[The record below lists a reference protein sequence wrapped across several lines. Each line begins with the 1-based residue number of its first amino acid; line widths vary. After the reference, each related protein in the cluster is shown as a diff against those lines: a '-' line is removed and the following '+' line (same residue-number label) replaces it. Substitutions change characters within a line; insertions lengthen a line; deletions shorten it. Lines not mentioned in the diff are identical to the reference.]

1 MKRRKMTKAARGLG
15 LGAAALLGGCLVS
28 AQASAQSQ
36 AQGTRHT
43 NQSARANLKRELDS
57 TQIETVVVTAEKRAE
72 KLQNVPIAIA
82 AFKGHTLRNAGITA
96 VHDLDLLSPSLQYGT
111 RSGNIFIAIR
121 GIGQEGQDIG
131 SQPGVVVSLDGVP
144 LLNNFMMDPTF
155 LDVQRVEVLRGP
167 QGTFEGMNALGGA
180 INIYSNVP
188 TNKYEGGLSA
198 TMGNYS
204 RFGLK
209 GYVNIPIISNRLLAR
224 VAFETDRASG
234 WLKNAYLGT
243 RNNNTDLTEVRGSL
257 LAKISTHFTVR
268 AIIEHT
274 RDRSNPSFSILIGRA
289 RPDVP
294 TLAQAL
300 GLPQNNLQDL
310 TVYFNTR
317 NLRDVSDFRST
328 VIANWQ
334 ATPNLDIVSTT
345 GYIQDNIRMRD
356 LDVDLTTL
364 NLYSFPFI
372 GIYSREITQ
381 EFTANANF
389 GRRAQLTAGAFYM
402 HGNSSEP
409 LYLATATDNNAFV
422 YHPNESLNSYAV
434 YAQFRYS
441 LTRKLR
447 ATLGGRY
454 TIVDKSFY
462 MGADIL
468 GTPFI
473 NHAKDSWSS
482 FTPRFVLDY
491 KPRKNVMVYAS
502 ASKGFK
508 AGGFNT
514 LGDVSQPVNIFNP
527 EYVWNYEAG
536 TKSEFFNKR
545 LSLDLDGFYDNY
557 SNVQQTVFRTNLQ
570 TGVRYPEVDN
580 VASATIKGI
589 ELSYQAIPY
598 PGWTVYGSATRLF
611 ATYGQFYSIDPI
623 YPELGNQNL
632 SGKRM
637 TQAPKWQ
644 FSMAGAYNFLVTGN
658 VMMTLRADYKWQS
671 KVYFDI
677 YNDALDTRGA
687 YGLLNGSV
695 SIATLDAHWTL
706 TAWIHNAFDKRYISD
721 MNMSPSAYPA
731 RAGSLGLPRMY
742 GLTLHYHF

>member
-1 MKRRKMTKAARGLG
+1 MKRRKMIRTARGLG

-36 AQGTRHT
+36 TQGTGHS

-82 AFKGHTLRNAGITA
+82 AFKGQTLRHAGITA
-96 VHDLDLLSPSLQYGT
+96 VHDLDLISPSLQYGT

-257 LAKISTHFTVR
+257 LAKISPHFTVR

-274 RDRSNPSFSILIGRA
+274 RDRSNPAFSILIGRA
-289 RPDVP
+289 RPDLP
-294 TLAQAL
+294 TLAQAF

-317 NLRDVSDFRST
+317 NLRNVTDFRST

-334 ATPNLDIVSTT
+334 ATPNLDITSTT
-345 GYIQDNIRMRD
+345 GYIQHNIQMRN

-441 LTRKLR
+441 LTKNLR

-491 KPRKNVMVYAS
+491 KPQKNVMVYAS
-502 ASKGFK
+502 VSKGFK

-514 LGDVSQPVNIFNP
+514 LGDVSQTVNIFNP
-527 EYVWNYEAG
+527 EYVWNYETG

-545 LSLDLDGFYDNY
+545 LSLDLDGFYDTY

-570 TGVRYPEVDN
+570 TGVRYPEV
-580 VASATIKGI
+580 
-589 ELSYQAIPY
+589 
-598 PGWTVYGSATRLF
+598 
-611 ATYGQFYSIDPI
+611 
-623 YPELGNQNL
+623 
-632 SGKRM
+632 
-637 TQAPKWQ
+637 
-644 FSMAGAYNFLVTGN
+644 
-658 VMMTLRADYKWQS
+658 
-671 KVYFDI
+671 
-677 YNDALDTRGA
+677 
-687 YGLLNGSV
+687 
-695 SIATLDAHWTL
+695 
-706 TAWIHNAFDKRYISD
+706 
-721 MNMSPSAYPA
+721 
-731 RAGSLGLPRMY
+731 
-742 GLTLHYHF
+742 

>member
-1 MKRRKMTKAARGLG
+1 MKRRKMIRTARGFG
-15 LGAAALLGGCLVS
+15 LGAAALLSGCLVS

-36 AQGTRHT
+36 SKGHSG
-43 NQSARANLKRELDS
+43 QSARASLKRELDD

-82 AFKGHTLRNAGITA
+82 AFKGHTLRHAGVTA
-96 VHDLDLLSPSLQYGT
+96 VRDLDLLSPSLQYGT

-131 SQPGVVVSLDGVP
+131 SQPGVVVALDGVP

-180 INIYSNVP
+180 INIYSNPP
-188 TNKYEGGLSA
+188 TDKYEGGLSA

-209 GYVNIPIISNRLLAR
+209 GYVNIPLIAHRLFAR
-224 VAFETDRASG
+224 IAFQTDRANG

-257 LAKISTHFTVR
+257 LAKVTHKFTVR
-268 AIIEHT
+268 AIIEDT
-274 RDRSNPSFSILIGRA
+274 RDRSNPAFSILIGRA
-289 RPDVP
+289 RPDIP
-294 TLAQAL
+294 TLAEAL

-317 NLRDVSDFRST
+317 NLRSVSDFRST

-345 GYIQDNIRMRD
+345 GYIQDNIRMRN

-381 EFTANANF
+381 ELTANANF
-389 GRRAQLTAGAFYM
+389 GSRAQLTAGAFYM

-409 LYLATATDNNAFV
+409 LYLATATDNSAFV
-422 YHPNESLNSYAV
+422 YHPNESLNSYAL
-434 YAQFRYS
+434 YAQFRYD
-441 LTRKLR
+441 LTRTLR
-447 ATLGGRY
+447 ATVGGRY

-473 NHAKDSWSS
+473 NHAKASWSS

-502 ASKGFK
+502 VSKGFK

-514 LGDVSQPVNIFNP
+514 LGDVSQPVNTFNP
-527 EYVWNYEAG
+527 EYVWNYETG

-557 SNVQQTVFRTNLQ
+557 TNVQQTVFRTNLQ

-589 ELSYQAIPY
+589 ELSYEAIPY
-598 PGWTVYGSATRLF
+598 AGLTVSGSVTRLF

-632 SGKRM
+632 SGRRV

-644 FSMAGAYNFLVTGN
+644 FAMAGAYNFLVSDN

-695 SIATLDAHWTL
+695 SIATVDADWTL
-706 TAWIHNAFDKRYISD
+706 TAWIHNAFDKRYVSD
-721 MNMSPSAYPA
+721 MNMSPSANPA

>member
-1 MKRRKMTKAARGLG
+1 MKRRKMIRTARGLG

-28 AQASAQSQ
+28 APASAQSQ
-36 AQGTRHT
+36 SKTHSGH
-43 NQSARANLKRELDS
+43 SARASLKRELDS

-72 KLQNVPIAIA
+72 KLQDVPIAIA
-82 AFKGHTLRNAGITA
+82 AFKGHTLRHAGVTA
-96 VHDLDLLSPSLQYGT
+96 VRDLDLLSPSLQYGT

-180 INIYSNVP
+180 INIYSNPP

-209 GYVNIPIISNRLLAR
+209 GYVNIPLIAHRLFAR
-224 VAFETDRASG
+224 IAFQTDRANG

-257 LAKISTHFTVR
+257 LAKVTHNFTVR
-268 AIIEHT
+268 AIIENTH
-274 RDRSNPSFSILIGRA
+274 DRSNPAFSILIGRA
-289 RPDVP
+289 RPDIP

-345 GYIQDNIRMRD
+345 GYIQDNIRMRN

-381 EFTANANF
+381 ELTANANF
-389 GRRAQLTAGAFYM
+389 GSRAQLTAGAFYM

-409 LYLATATDNNAFV
+409 LYLATATDNSAFV
-422 YHPNESLNSYAV
+422 YHPNESLNSYAL
-434 YAQFRYS
+434 YAQFRYD

-447 ATLGGRY
+447 ATVGGRY

-473 NHAKDSWSS
+473 NHAKASWSS

-491 KPRKNVMVYAS
+491 KPRQNVMVYAS
-502 ASKGFK
+502 VSKGFK

-514 LGDVSQPVNIFNP
+514 LGDVSQPVNTFNP
-527 EYVWNYEAG
+527 EYVWNYETG

-589 ELSYQAIPY
+589 ELSYEAIPY
-598 PGWTVYGSATRLF
+598 RGLTVFGSATRLF

-632 SGKRM
+632 SGKRV

-644 FSMAGAYNFLVTGN
+644 FSMAGAYNFLVSDN

-695 SIATLDAHWTL
+695 SIATVDANWTL
-706 TAWIHNAFDKRYISD
+706 TAWIHNAFDKRYVSD
-721 MNMSPSAYPA
+721 MNMSPSANPA